1 MWQCRAIAAGAVL
14 AVCTTTIAF
23 PSFATAE
30 DVSAPAILQM
40 FEARWDTIEDRMAD
54 IFQVGYGEMWLPPPQ
69 RADQG
74 NLSVGYDVFDRFDL
88 GAPRNETLYG
98 TENSLK
104 ANIAAAHLAGVKIYT
119 DLILNHNGFADSG
132 TVDNHGTPGDPSD
145 DVTFVEAGG
154 YPGFVLTL
162 PGDVDGDFHGAFE
175 GGDQNMRLAGLIDIA
190 QEKNHQLIRQPV
202 EPGNPNNIPAGTVG
216 IFGRPPANVPDP
228 NNARFY
234 PDQASGGLV
243 LTDPELGT
251 SVTRYDFNTA
261 TPLAGDAV
269 LENAT
274 GLLMRNAQWMVQVI
288 GVDGFRVDAAKHF
301 PEWTLDY
308 IDQAVF
314 RANPRLQLDGSI
326 QPAYMFSELL
336 DGNKELL
343 QSYIRKDLP
352 NPLAISPADTTVAGN
367 RDALDFP
374 LFYAMRDNLS
384 GNGLAN
390 NWHGI
395 RYASQ
400 DMQDDGLRNG
410 SQGVTFVDSHDNLGG
425 GFPYLKNV
433 AYAYTLMLPENAIV
447 YLNAKEFGDGRD
459 FPNDG
464 KDDALGGVYGNTIA
478 TLVELRNTHGRGNF
492 QERWID
498 EAFGDTNGDGQK
510 SNVYVYERENSA
522 IVGLN
527 SRLDAGF
534 DERTPV
540 QTGFAPGTVLVE
552 LTGNATDASVDPGG
566 DIPDAIRVDAS
577 GHVTL
582 RIPRNDTDG
591 RGYVIYGVAGPQGAL
606 SLSGVAS
613 TLAGAAPAAATN
625 GTARLADVDIIH
637 GDSFGVRLDTTPV
650 TLPAPMGESDPVRDY
665 DADGDAARVRID
677 GGMDLNNLPGV
688 DVTTPG
694 DVSYGFE
701 EFTGTNTPGFTHG
714 GAGLYEQQIDATQL
728 SEGRH
733 YVTVRAFRHRD
744 AGTGGDGGPAVF
756 TDFKRTIYVD
766 RLPPEAAVVSFEP
779 YATLSNN
786 PNNRDLIVEST
797 DQTADNMHVFLDL
810 PAGTTSAQ
818 VLQLALNGQGDADE
832 YDRDQW
838 IYGFNSVTTGNHVAT
853 VVTFEPTFDGVHGFN
868 VQRFAGLFTDT
879 NIGAGF
885 GDLNANGVYET
896 SDIVGLG
903 NNSVEDVLASTNQ
916 KFSAAL
922 DLNGDGLMDNR
933 DMFLLGDV
941 LVEAAA
947 SQAVLDAYANLL
959 VQRLDFN
966 GNGTLD
972 AADYTVWRNTGGFSE
987 EYQMWKAH
995 FGASVDG
1002 GSGAGVVGVPE
1013 PSALVIAATLLTFAG
1028 VIRTRKRSEV

>member
-1 MWQCRAIAAGAVL
+1 MWQRRAIAAGATLAVL
-14 AVCTTTIAF
+14 ATAIAV
-23 PSFATAE
+23 PTFATAE
-30 DVSAPAILQM
+30 SVSAPAILQM

-54 IFQVGYGEMWLPPPQ
+54 IFETGYGEMWLPPPQ

-74 NLSVGYDVFDRFDL
+74 GLSVGYDVFDRFDL

-98 TENSLK
+98 TETSLK
-104 ANIAAAHLAGVKIYT
+104 ANIAAAHQASVKIFT
-119 DLILNHNGFADSG
+119 DLILNHNGFADSS
-132 TVDNHGTPGDPSD
+132 TVDNQGTPGDPSD

-175 GGDQNMRLAGLIDIA
+175 GGDQNSRLAGLIDIA
-190 QEKNHQLIRQPV
+190 QEKNHQFIRQPV
-202 EPGNPNNIPAGTVG
+202 EAGDPDNIPAGTVG
-216 IFGRPPANVPDP
+216 IFGRPPANVPNP
-228 NNARFY
+228 SNARFY
-234 PDQASGGLV
+234 PDQALGGLM

-251 SVTRYDFNTA
+251 SVTRYDFNNA

-269 LENAT
+269 VENAM
-274 GLLMRNAQWMVQVI
+274 GLLMRNAQWMVQAI
-288 GVDGFRVDAAKHF
+288 GVDGFRVDAAKHV
-301 PEWTLDY
+301 PEFTLDY
-308 IDQAVF
+308 IDQAIF

-326 QPAYMFSELL
+326 QPVFMFQELL
-336 DGNKELL
+336 DGNKGLL

-352 NPLAISPADTTVAGN
+352 NPLAISPADTTVTGN

-374 LFYAMRDNLS
+374 LFYALRDNLS

-400 DMQDDGLRNG
+400 DTQDDGLRNG
-410 SQGVTFVDSHDNLGG
+410 SQGVSFVDSHDNLGG

-433 AYAYTLMLPENAIV
+433 AYAYTLMLPEQAIV
-447 YLNAKEFGDGRD
+447 YLNAKEFGEGRD

-464 KDDALGGVYGNTIA
+464 KDDALGGVYGDTIA

-527 SRLDAGF
+527 SRLDAGY

-552 LTGNATDASVDPGG
+552 LTGNAADPTVDPGN
-566 DIPDAIRVDAS
+566 DIPETIRVDAS
-577 GHVTL
+577 GRMAL
-582 RIPRNDTDG
+582 RMPRNDTHG

-606 SLSGVAS
+606 SLSGIAA
-613 TLAGAAPAAATN
+613 TLAGATPSAATN
-625 GTARLADVDIIH
+625 GTARLADIDVIH
-637 GDSFGVRLDTTPV
+637 GDTFGVRLDTTPV
-650 TLPAPMGESDPVRDY
+650 SLPDPDSAGQFVRDF
-665 DADGDAARVRID
+665 DADGDAARIRVD
-677 GGMDLNNLPGV
+677 GGVDLNNLPGV
-688 DVTTPG
+688 DVTSPG

-701 EFTGTNTPGFTHG
+701 EFTGNNAPGFTNG
-714 GAGLYEQQIDATQL
+714 GFGLYEQQIDTTQL
-728 SEGRH
+728 AEGRH

-744 AGTGGDGGPAVF
+744 AATGGDGGPAVF

-766 RLPPEAAVVSFEP
+766 RLPPEAAVVSFDP
-779 YATLSNN
+779 FASSPNN

-797 DQTADNMHVFLDL
+797 DQTADNMHIFLDL
-810 PAGTTSAQ
+810 PAGTTGAQ
-818 VLQLALNGQGDADE
+818 VLQMALAGQNGAGE
-832 YDRDQW
+832 SDRDQW
-838 IYGFNSVTTGNHVAT
+838 IYGFNGVTTGNHVAT

-868 VQRFAGLFTDT
+868 VERFAGLFTDT
-879 NIGAGF
+879 NLGAGF
-885 GDLNANGVYET
+885 GDLSANGVYET
-896 SDIVGLG
+896 SDILGLG
-903 NNSVEDVLASTNQ
+903 NNSAEDVLSSDNQ
-916 KFSAAL
+916 KFSVAL
-922 DLNGDGLMDNR
+922 DVNGDGLMDNR
-933 DMFLLGDV
+933 DLFLLGDV

-947 SQAVLDAYANLL
+947 SQAVLDAYSDLL
-959 VQRLDFN
+959 LLRLDFN
-966 GNGTLD
+966 GNGVLD
-972 AADYTVWRNTGGFSE
+972 AADYTVWRNKGGFNE

-995 FGASVDG
+995 FGAIVNS
-1002 GSGAGVVGVPE
+1002 GSGAGAVRVPE
-1013 PSALVIAATLLTFAG
+1013 PSALVIAATMFTLAG
-1028 VIRTRKRSEV
+1028 IIQTRTRSKD